1 MQSPKIIPIK
11 LTEYAVKQS
20 KYGDIVPKLPIRA
33 MICAPSGS
41 GKTVLLAS
49 MCLDIYRGCF
59 NRIFVFSPSCDID
72 QTWEEVRK
80 YIDHELMPKTQKDE
94 HKEQTFFSEYDPA
107 ALQHIMNTQFKIVKY
122 QKDQGITKLFQILII
137 IDDFADSP
145 EFTRSSTLLHQL
157 YIRGRHSAISTITS
171 TQVYKQV
178 SPLIRKNISHI
189 FVFRLRNQADLE
201 GIIEE
206 MSAVYDKKILYQIYK
221 TATDTPFSFL
231 YINLM
236 TQDKSEMFFKNFE
249 EKIIP
254 N

>member
-1 MQSPKIIPIK
+1 MQSPKIVPIK
-11 LTEYAVKQS
+11 FTEYTVKQS
-20 KYGDIVPKLPIRA
+20 KYGDIVPRLPTRA
-33 MICAPSGS
+33 MLCAPSGS

-49 MCLDIYRGCF
+49 MCLDIYRGCL
-59 NRIFVFSPSCDID
+59 NRMFVFSPSCDID
-72 QTWEEVRK
+72 QTWEEVRI

-189 FVFRLRNQADLE
+189 FVFRLRNQTDLE

-206 MSAVYDKKILYQIYK
+206 MSAVYDKK
-221 TATDTPFSFL
+221 S
-231 YINLM
+231 YIKFIK
-236 TQDKSEMFFKNFE
+236 QQPIHHFHF
-249 EKIIP
+249 
-254 N
+254 